1 MGKLS
6 FVVGVAAGYVLGA
19 RAGQQRYEQIKKQAN
34 KVWSSGPVQARVS
47 DVTSAAKT
55 KAAPFVA
62 DVISDAAR
70 TAGDKMR
77 SASTSSESTSAPTS
91 PSPTSA
97 PAAASDVNGQPT
109 GSTPGS
115 SSSS

>member
-47 DVTSAAKT
+47 DVTAAAKT

-70 TAGDKMR
+70 TAGEKMR
-77 SASTSSESTSAPTS
+77 STATSSEPTSAPTS
-91 PSPTSA
+91 PQASTPA
-97 PAAASDVNGQPT
+97 PAADVNGQPT
-109 GSTPGS
+109 GTAPRNSPS
-115 SSSS
+115 P